1 MPETALPT
9 ARPAVPHEL
18 ASGRILAI
26 LRGDHEPD
34 VAHRIGQVLVGC
46 GITAVEVTANSRHAA
61 ACIGALATIRE
72 LQVGAGTVVDTTGAQ
87 QVRAAGARFLVTPV
101 VGEEVI
107 GEAARDGV
115 PVIAGA
121 LSPTEMWGARCAGA
135 AAVKLFPAACV
146 GPEHLSAVRGP
157 FPQIAVVPT
166 GGVDDTNAA
175 AYLRLGAVAV
185 AAGSWLVPARSAD
198 LSLEQLAD
206 RAGRLRAAVDA
217 VPVRGVE

>member
-26 LRGDHEPD
+26 LRG
-34 VAHRIGQVLVGC
+34 
-46 GITAVEVTANSRHAA
+46 
-61 ACIGALATIRE
+61 
-72 LQVGAGTVVDTTGAQ
+72 
-87 QVRAAGARFLVTPV
+87 
-101 VGEEVI
+101 
-107 GEAARDGV
+107 
-115 PVIAGA
+115 
-121 LSPTEMWGARCAGA
+121 
-135 AAVKLFPAACV
+135 V

-185 AAGSWLVPARSAD
+185 AAGSWLVPARSVD

-206 RAGRLRAAVDA
+206 RAARLWEAVDA
-217 VPVRGVE
+217 VPVRGVG